1 MPNTSILPILFL
13 AAALAS
19 SCFASSAH
27 RHRARAASAS
37 ATVRHA
43 RKTAAHKRP
52 HHARHAA
59 ARRSGVNRQ
68 RTHQHSAAIRRE
80 SALEAAPPQQSYVSQ
95 DILNPSIS
103 GGQFLLANYLA
114 SGQQEQIPG
123 RAAQKTGALQ
133 GVVRDANGNAVG
145 GAIVS
150 LRNSATGEIRS
161 ATTTA
166 EGVFRVIDLPP
177 GKYDLSV
184 SSVGYENYSE
194 TGVAIA
200 AGEAL
205 VRGIKLTVLPAGAQ
219 PAPGL
224 PQVPQSKPSPPPT
237 ETQPVYNGAQQ
248 RMEQPPSGPQPAPQP
263 LPPAGDVFQTQSDRW
278 LVAMPD
284 WDRYGSGGE
293 HPYVKGRT
301 WDPFDTNKLKG
312 DVPIFGQQT
321 FFNFTGISDTLLDG
335 RRLPEPT
342 GVSTASP
349 GTPQFFGR
357 GGQFFLDQVF
367 LFSFDLFHGDT
378 SFKPV
383 DWRIRVTPA
392 VSLNYLDTQE
402 NGIVNVNV
410 RAGTTR
416 LDSHLGLQEAFGEVK
431 LRDLSPNFDFISV
444 RAGIQQFNADFR
456 GFIFEDEQPGVR
468 LFGNLESNR
477 WQYNLAYFNFL
488 EKNTNSGLNTF
499 ALRHQQVFVANVYRQ
514 DFLFQGY
521 TAQINVD
528 YNDDAPTIH
537 YDDNGFLVRPAP
549 IGAVVSNGVIQAHS
563 VHAAYIGFNGDG
575 HIGWLNLTNSFY
587 QALGRDSFNAIA
599 GRPVRINAQ
608 MAATELSVDKD
619 WARFKASVFY
629 ASGDAHPRDSEA
641 RGFDAIEDFPEFAG
655 GIFSLWNREGIRLTG
670 SDVLL
675 TTPNS
680 LLPSLRSSKDEG
692 QANFVNPGI
701 FLANLGSD
709 FDLTPKLRGFVN
721 VNYMRFMDTQPLE
734 LLLFQSP
741 IRHTIGVDSSVGVK
755 YRPPLTENIS
765 ITAGAATL
773 VPGAGLRN
781 IYTGRMQFSLFSNVR
796 FQF

>member
-1 MPNTSILPILFL
+1 M
-13 AAALAS
+13 AS
-19 SCFASSAH
+19 
-27 RHRARAASAS
+27 
-37 ATVRHA
+37 
-43 RKTAAHKRP
+43 
-52 HHARHAA
+52 
-59 ARRSGVNRQ
+59 
-68 RTHQHSAAIRRE
+68 
-80 SALEAAPPQQSYVSQ
+80 
-95 DILNPSIS
+95 
-103 GGQFLLANYLA
+103 YLT

-123 RAAQKTGALQ
+123 QAPQKTGAVQ
-133 GVVRDANGNAVG
+133 GVVRGANGSAVG
-145 GAIVS
+145 GASVV
-150 LRNSATGEIRS
+150 LRNSATGEVRK
-161 ATTTA
+161 TTASA
-166 EGVFRVIDLPP
+166 EGVFRLLDLPP

-184 SSVGYENYSE
+184 TADGYEGFSE
-194 TGVAIA
+194 AGLAIA
-200 AGEAL
+200 AGDAL
-205 VRGIKLTVLPAGAQ
+205 VKEIELTALPAGA
-219 PAPGL
+219 PPSAGL
-224 PQVPQSKPSPPPT
+224 PQVPQAKPSPPAAG
-237 ETQPVYNGAQQ
+237 TQSVYNSAQE
-248 RMEQPPSGPQPAPQP
+248 RMEQQPGAPQPASQP
-263 LPPAGDVFQTQSDRW
+263 LPPAGEVFQTQSDRW
-278 LVAMPD
+278 LVAMPE
-284 WDRYGSGGE
+284 WDRYGYGGE

-301 WDPFDTNKLKG
+301 WDPFDRNKLKG
-312 DVPIFGQQT
+312 DLPILGQT

-342 GVSTASP
+342 GVSTARP
-349 GTPQFFGR
+349 GTPDFFGR

-392 VSLNYLDTQE
+392 VSLNYLDVQE
-402 NGIVNVNV
+402 LGIVNVDV
-410 RAGTTR
+410 RKGTTR
-416 LDSHLGLQEAFGEVK
+416 FDSHLGFQEAFGEVK
-431 LRDLSPNFDFISV
+431 LHDLSPTFDFISV
-444 RAGIQQFNADFR
+444 RAGIQEFNADFR
-456 GFIFEDEQPGVR
+456 GFLFVDEQPGVR
-468 LFGNLESNR
+468 FFGNLESNR
-477 WQYNLAYFNFL
+477 WQYNLAYFNML
-488 EKNTNSGLNTF
+488 EKNTNSGLNSF

-521 TAQINVD
+521 TAQFSVD
-528 YNDDAPTIH
+528 YNDDAPTVH

-549 IGAVVSNGVIQAHS
+549 IGAVVSNGGIQVHS

-608 MAATELSVDKD
+608 MAAAELSVDKD
-619 WARFKASVFY
+619 WARFKGSIFY

-670 SDVLL
+670 AGVLL

-701 FLANLGSD
+701 LLANAGMN
-709 FDLTPKLRGFVN
+709 FDITPKLRGFIN
-721 VNYMRFMDTQPLE
+721 VNYMRFQDTQPLE

>member
-1 MPNTSILPILFL
+1 V
-13 AAALAS
+13 A
-19 SCFASSAH
+19 
-27 RHRARAASAS
+27 
-37 ATVRHA
+37 
-43 RKTAAHKRP
+43 
-52 HHARHAA
+52 
-59 ARRSGVNRQ
+59 
-68 RTHQHSAAIRRE
+68 
-80 SALEAAPPQQSYVSQ
+80 VSQ
-95 DILNPSIS
+95 PSLEQLTTPSRSPVPGESLNYGYT
-103 GGQFLLANYLA
+103 GGQLLLVNYLT
-114 SGQQEQIPG
+114 SGQQEEIPG
-123 RAAQKTGALQ
+123 RAPQKTGALQ
-133 GVVRDANGNAVG
+133 GVVRDANGNAIG
-145 GAIVS
+145 GATVT
-150 LRNSATGEIRS
+150 LQNTGTRETRS
-161 ATTTA
+161 ATATV
-166 EGVFRVIDLPP
+166 EGVFRVLDLPP

-184 SSVGYENYSE
+184 ASAGYASFSE
-194 TGVAIA
+194 AAITIA
-200 AGEAL
+200 AGQAV
-205 VRGIKLTVLPAGAQ
+205 VREIKLTTLPAGAQ

-224 PQVPQSKPSPPPT
+224 PQVPQSKPSPPPAA
-237 ETQPVYNGAQQ
+237 TQPVYNGAEQ
-248 RMEQPPSGPQPAPQP
+248 RMEQPSVPQPAPQP

-284 WDRYGSGGE
+284 WDRYGHGGE
-293 HPYVKGRT
+293 HPYVKGKT
-301 WDPFDTNKLKG
+301 WDPFDRNKLKG

-321 FFNFTGISDTLLDG
+321 FFNFTGVSDTLVDG

-342 GVSTASP
+342 GVSTARP
-349 GTPQFFGR
+349 GTPDFFGR

-431 LRDLSPNFDFISV
+431 LHDLSPNYDFISV
-444 RAGIQQFNADFR
+444 RAGIQQFNSDFR

-468 LFGNLESNR
+468 FFGNRDSNQ
-477 WQYNLAYFNFL
+477 WQYNVAYFNFL
-488 EKNTNSGLNTF
+488 EKNTNSGLNSF

-549 IGAVVSNGVIQAHS
+549 IGAVVSNGEIQAHS

-608 MAATELSVDKD
+608 MAATELSIDKD

-629 ASGDAHPRDSEA
+629 ASGDAHPRDGEA

-655 GIFSLWNREGIRLTG
+655 GIFSFWNREGIRLTG
-670 SDVLL
+670 SNVLL

-741 IRHTIGVDSSVGVK
+741 IHHSIGVDSSVGVR

-773 VPGAGLRN
+773 VPDAGLRN
-781 IYTGRMQFSLFSNVR
+781 IYTGKMQFSLFSNVR